1 MENKT
6 ILTLIERAERKG
18 VAKAYSYRG
27 EYGEKQHVEKYRVT
41 CEGNDYKLYHY
52 GTLTATVTDGVGT
65 VVYGESHSD
74 VDSITTFLKELVGC
88 TPEMHFYPSK
98 DTFQVVSDGRVAIGN
113 GYVSLVNGRQIVEF

>member
-1 MENKT
+1 MGNNT

-18 VAKAYSYRG
+18 VAKAYSYTG
-27 EYGEKQHVEKYRVT
+27 WYGEKQHVEKYRVT

-65 VVYGESHSD
+65 VVYGESRSD
-74 VDSITTFLKELVGC
+74 VDSITTFLADLIGY

-98 DTFQVVSDGRVAIGN
+98 DTFQVVSDGKVAIDN

>member
-6 ILTLIERAERKG
+6 VLTLIERAERNG

-41 CEGNDYKLYHY
+41 CEGNNWKLYHY
-52 GTLTATVTDGVGT
+52 ETLTATVTDGVGT
-65 VVYGESHSD
+65 VVYGESKSD
-74 VDSITTFLKELVGC
+74 VDSIETFLYELIGC
-88 TPEMHFYPSK
+88 VPEMHFYPSK

-113 GYVSLVNGRQIVEF
+113 GYVSLVNGRQVVEF

>member
-6 ILTLIERAERKG
+6 VLTLIERASRKG
-18 VAKAYSYRG
+18 VAKAYSYTG

-65 VVYGESHSD
+65 VVYGESRSD
-74 VDSITTFLKELVGC
+74 VDSITTFISELTGY
-88 TPEMHFYPSK
+88 TPELHFYPSK
-98 DTFQVVSDGRVAIGN
+98 DTFQVVSDGKVAIGN